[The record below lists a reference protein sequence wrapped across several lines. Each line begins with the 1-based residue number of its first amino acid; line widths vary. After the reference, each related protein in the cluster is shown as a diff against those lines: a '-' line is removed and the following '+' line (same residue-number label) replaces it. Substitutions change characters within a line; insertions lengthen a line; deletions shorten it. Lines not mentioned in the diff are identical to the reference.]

1 MAFKKNP
8 SPWSKGPFFGL
19 RALQFIF
26 ATIVS
31 AIASYFNYTLDA
43 DGYEIPWVFLIVEV
57 VSALTYLNIFASSI
71 FMCCN
76 KLSPL
81 FMMITDAILVFMWV
95 FTFAMLSRAMGR
107 TTTETCDIA
116 NWGSD
121 AGIVIC
127 HMYKCLFAFV
137 FLSWVMHVASTVLAS
152 TVRRK
157 VNTHAYE
164 PAANPGNFTESKSG
178 LYNPGAESIRSVD
191 TSYNAPTYTA
201 GNERSYA

>member
-57 VSALTYLNIFASSI
+57 VVSIKQHQRNSPLLQSLTYMQSALTYLNIFASSI
-71 FMCCN
+71 IMCCN

-81 FMMITDAILVFMWV
+81 FMMVADAILVFMWV

-137 FLSWVMHVASTVLAS
+137 FLSW
-152 TVRRK
+152 
-157 VNTHAYE
+157 
-164 PAANPGNFTESKSG
+164 
-178 LYNPGAESIRSVD
+178 
-191 TSYNAPTYTA
+191 
-201 GNERSYA
+201 